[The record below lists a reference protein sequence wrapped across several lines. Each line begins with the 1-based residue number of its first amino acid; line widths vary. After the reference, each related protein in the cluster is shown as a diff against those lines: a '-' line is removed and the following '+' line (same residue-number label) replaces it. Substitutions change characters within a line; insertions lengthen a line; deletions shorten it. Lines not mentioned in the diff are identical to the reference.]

1 MTTFLLLVVLMLG
14 GCSWAAPDAG
24 HEAVLVEKPWFFGHG
39 GVDREPVKTG
49 RTLIAFSTEAH
60 MVDMRPQQRSMSF
73 DDFMSKDGVPL
84 DFASVV
90 RVQVTDSVKLIEK
103 FGGQI
108 YENNLDVEFTNRVRQ
123 AVRKYGMNEV
133 AIDTKAIDAIDA
145 EVTTALEKYIKDAEL
160 PVRLIQVTVGRANPP
175 DSIKNQRI
183 ETATQEQR
191 RMTEQQRKLAEDQ
204 RKMAE
209 VSRAIADNAYRNEMQ
224 LSPAQFIQLEAIH
237 MQREVC
243 GANSSTPCQ
252 FIIGANVVPTIAV
265 K

>member
-1 MTTFLLLVVLMLG
+1 MNIVIALFVLMLG
-14 GCSWAAPDAG
+14 GCGWAAPDAG

-39 GVDREPVKTG
+39 GVDRESVKTG
-49 RTLIAFSTEAH
+49 RTLIAFSTDAIQ
-60 MVDMRPQQRSMSF
+60 VDMRPQQRSMSF

-84 DFASVV
+84 DFESVI
-90 RVQVTDSVKLIEK
+90 RVQVTDSVQVIEK
-103 FGGQI
+103 FGGDI
-108 YENNLDVEFTNRVRQ
+108 YKNNLDVEFTNRVRQ
-123 AVRKYGMNEV
+123 AIRKYGMNEV
-133 AIDTKAIDAIDA
+133 AIDTKAIDAVDA
-145 EVTTALEKYIKDAEL
+145 EVTAALEKYIKDAGL

-209 VSRAIADNAYRNEMQ
+209 VSRALADNAYRNEMG
-224 LSPAQFIQLEAIH
+224 LSPAQFIQLEAIK
-237 MQREVC
+237 MCEQAVC
-243 GANSSTPCQ
+243 NFVGT
-252 FIIGANVVPTIAV
+252 GVLPTFEIPRLNRD